1 MPGAVTIEGLRPSI
15 ITASGETVSLS
26 LLRLRALAVG
36 SFEVEGLHV
45 GVYDVVPQVP
55 SIDGL
60 LGMDFLHRF
69 VVNMDGQQLTLE
81 RKP

>member
-1 MPGAVTIEGLRPSI
+1 M
-15 ITASGETVSLS
+15 SLS

-55 SIDGL
+55 GIDGL
-60 LGMDFLHRF
+60 LGTDYLHRF
-69 VVNMDGQQLTLE
+69 VVNVDGRQLTLE